1 MINSLQ
7 SLRGIFAIFIFLH
20 HIMYNGEN
28 LFIAGGVSGV
38 CFFFVLSGF
47 VMCAGWEKK
56 MDKETV
62 SKKDFFLRRLIRLYP
77 LHFLCLLGAI
87 ALGFRHIS
95 IDGLIK
101 LIPNLLL
108 LQSWIPD
115 ESFYFS
121 GNAVSWCLSD
131 FMFLYLLFPFLALFQ
146 YRHRKACWGITAAI
160 IGIYLIGIA
169 YLPANLQKWAVYIN
183 PLSRVLDFMIG
194 IMLWQVWLIAKDSRK
209 FSAFMNSISKFWIN
223 VIELSAFIILTIAI
237 LTYDKVPS
245 VYWHDSFWWIPT
257 MIIIFIFTSF
267 NKSGG
272 GYWQIAKF
280 QISGDIRKFQL

>member
-95 IDGLIK
+95 LNGLIK

-108 LQSWIPD
+108 LQSWIPI
-115 ESFYFS
+115 ESYYFS

-146 YRHRKACWGITAAI
+146 YRHRKTWWGITAGI
-160 IGIYLIGIA
+160 IVIYLIGIA
-169 YLPANLQKWAVYIN
+169 FIPANMRHPLVYIN
-183 PLSRVLDFMIG
+183 PAFRLVDFMIG
-194 IMLWQVWLIAKDSRK
+194 IMLWQVWLIAKGSRK
-209 FSAFMNSISKFWIN
+209 FSDFMNSISKFWIN
-223 VIELSAFIILTIAI
+223 VIEISAVAILGIAI
-237 LTYDKVPS
+237 STYSNVPQ
-245 VYWHDSFWWIPT
+245 VYWYDSFWWIPT
-257 MIIIFIFTSF
+257 IIIIFVFTTF

-272 GYWQIAKF
+272 A
-280 QISGDIRKFQL
+280 LANC